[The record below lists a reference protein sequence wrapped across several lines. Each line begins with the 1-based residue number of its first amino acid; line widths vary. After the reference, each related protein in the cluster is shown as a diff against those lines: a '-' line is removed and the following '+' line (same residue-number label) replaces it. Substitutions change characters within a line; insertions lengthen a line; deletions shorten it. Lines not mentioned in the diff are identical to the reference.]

1 MNLYKIAT
9 KENWTFQSTKGYLT
23 VQQLWQLT
31 LKDLDTIAV
40 NLNTQFKQSKKKSF
54 LDNEPDELSKLQLD
68 LVLDIMETKQSE
80 KASIQAA
87 HATASFNAKID
98 SLIARK
104 QEEKL
109 SSLSIEELTK
119 LKK

>member
-1 MNLYKIAT
+1 MNLYKTAT

-23 VQQLWQLT
+23 VQQLWQLS
-31 LKDLDTIAV
+31 LRDLDTIAI

-68 LVLDIMETKQSE
+68 LVLDIMETKQAE
-80 KASIQAA
+80 KVAIQTAQ
-87 HATASFNAKID
+87 ATASFNSKID
-98 SLIARK
+98 SLIAKK
-104 QEEKL
+104 QDENL
-109 SSLSIEELTK
+109 ASLSIEELAK